1 MLEEQETNRMT
12 EFFLLQL
19 RSSLTPECM
28 TGPSR
33 PPPPLRSYTETVQAD
48 VDDATSS
55 SFLSL
60 SPTSSVT
67 TRSTAHETTPRRKR
81 APTLGRRRSNDEI
94 RIPPLMNQPLNHHE
108 QDTTNTTENT
118 STSPNSRL
126 VGGIGRV
133 RRANS
138 TDLMVLANDQESQ
151 SSDSD
156 EGFSSEVSPVPLCLK
171 HQE

>member
-1 MLEEQETNRMT
+1 MT

-19 RSSLTPECM
+19 RSSLPPECM

-67 TRSTAHETTPRRKR
+67 TRSTADDTTPRRKR

-94 RIPPLMNQPLNHHE
+94 RIPPLLNQPLNHHE
-108 QDTTNTTENT
+108 EDTTNTHQ
-118 STSPNSRL
+118 SVSPNSTI
-126 VGGIGRV
+126 VGRIGRV

-138 TDLMVLANDQESQ
+138 TDLLVLANDQESQ

-156 EGFSSEVSPVPLCLK
+156 EGFSSVVSPVPLCLK
-171 HQE
+171 HQELTRLGAR